1 MALNKEEMLQKAYE
15 IGLSVRNSKKA
26 ICPFGRNGDL
36 RSAWEIGKEETEL
49 EELTSKTIQ
58 VS

>member
-15 IGLSVRNSKKA
+15 IGLSVRNSKPV
-26 ICPFGRNGDL
+26 CPFGRNGDL